1 MMHQHPINYFSTYHY
16 FNCVKVKPHRPHSC
30 CPRRVYCQ
38 EIKCQSHLDI
48 SMDKLEDTKI
58 AKNYRSLREVHCLLL
73 YSIRICGEELITTA
87 PQWWDSRMPGHSLG
101 TTTKKWQIQ
110 ILRMK
115 PIRSEDFIQT
125 IGINNM
131 RRNVLLMLDWFL
143 CACAP
148 SYSTTVKCQALGTP
162 NISQECQLCHTS
174 FISFQVSAA
183 AHHVYE
189 DHRVAVHETYLP
201 AWLTR
206 LTSNQKFWSLYHLK
220 LLVYI
225 NIKPQVFCTVH

>member
-1 MMHQHPINYFSTYHY
+1 MQCEKNIAKDSERLFRYIIYIRIFIYIYIYLYIYIYIYIYSYIYISWKGQNAKTIMMHQHPLNYFSTYHY

-101 TTTKKWQIQ
+101 TTTKY
-110 ILRMK
+110 
-115 PIRSEDFIQT
+115 
-125 IGINNM
+125 G
-131 RRNVLLMLDWFL
+131 
-143 CACAP
+143 
-148 SYSTTVKCQALGTP
+148 
-162 NISQECQLCHTS
+162 
-174 FISFQVSAA
+174 
-183 AHHVYE
+183 
-189 DHRVAVHETYLP
+189 
-201 AWLTR
+201 
-206 LTSNQKFWSLYHLK
+206 KFKFSGW
-220 LLVYI
+220 
-225 NIKPQVFCTVH
+225 NP